1 MEIAIIAPVY
11 NEEKYIN
18 DTIKGLKAITYKP
31 DIFIVDDC
39 STDNTL
45 NILKDIENINVISL
59 KENKGKGNALQKGL
73 ETIIDRYDAIGF
85 VDGDVGLTSRE
96 MEKLIS
102 PILERKADV
111 TIAKFPPPKKKG
123 GFGMV
128 KKLSFY
134 GIKFFTGKE
143 IYSGLSGQRVFKTEV
158 LKDFKT
164 IPFGYGVEVG
174 MTIDILQRGYNVI
187 EIPVEMSH
195 DETGRDIGGIKHRLK
210 QFVHIGIILIRKI
223 FER

>member
-11 NEEKYIN
+11 NEEKYIH
-18 DTIKGLKAITYKP
+18 DTIKGLKSIAYNI
-31 DIFIVDDC
+31 DIYIVDDC
-39 STDNTL
+39 STDSTL
-45 NILKDIENINVISL
+45 MILKNIENINIISL
-59 KENKGKGNALQKGL
+59 KENKGKGNALQRGI
-73 ETIIDRYDAIGF
+73 ESTIGRYDVIGF
-85 VDGDVGLTSRE
+85 VDGDVGITSKE
-96 MEKLIS
+96 IEKLIT
-102 PILERKADV
+102 PILEKKADV

-128 KKLSFY
+128 KKLSLY

-158 LKDFKT
+158 LKEFKT

-174 MTIDILQRGYNVI
+174 MTIDILRKGYSILEV
-187 EIPVEMSH
+187 PVEMSH
-195 DETGRDIGGIKHRLK
+195 DETGRDLGGIKHRLK
-210 QFVHIGIILIRKI
+210 QFIHIGIILIKKI